1 LERSDKEKSMAV
13 YKRTYK
19 AYSGPLTPAWSRF
32 TVLSRYGLKNLF
44 TSRPFTAFTVLC
56 FVPFLAWLIAIY
68 MVHSS
73 TAQLVF
79 GVRIGNGSVVNN
91 LWFLGFLATEAWM
104 GFILAA
110 WGGPGMI
117 TKDFANH
124 SVQLYLSRPLSRVEY
139 LFGKAS
145 VLFIV
150 LSCISWV
157 PALVLFFVQAGLQ
170 GNGWIW
176 ENLWIAEAIV
186 LSCVIGIAM
195 VSLLSMAVAVWVKW
209 RIAASAL
216 MFAIFFLFPALG
228 AVVSVILRTKWGHVL
243 NFPVMIM
250 IIWAHLFRLTPT
262 RAGVTQPGFEV
273 VPVWAAWASV
283 LGLCAICFW
292 LLNRKLKAREV
303 ERS

>member
-1 LERSDKEKSMAV
+1 MAV

-19 AYSGPLTPAWSRF
+19 AYNGALTPAWSRF

-44 TSRPFTAFTVLC
+44 NSRPFTAFTVLC
-56 FVPFLAWLIAIY
+56 FVPFVGWLIATY
-68 MVHSS
+68 MVHST
-73 TAQLVF
+73 TAQLVLGIRVGS
-79 GVRIGNGSVVNN
+79 GVVVNN
-91 LWFLGFLATEAWM
+91 VWFLGFLVTEAWM

-117 TKDFANH
+117 TQDFANH

-145 VLFIV
+145 VLFIL

-157 PALVLFFVQAGLQ
+157 PALILFFVQGGLE
-170 GNGWIW
+170 GHGWIW
-176 ENLWIAEAIV
+176 DNLWLAGAIF
-186 LSCVIGIAM
+186 LSCLIGIAM

-209 RIAASAL
+209 RIAATAL
-216 MFAIFFLFPALG
+216 MFAVFFLFPALG
-228 AVVSVILRTKWGHVL
+228 GVISLILRTRWGHLL

-250 IIWAHLFRLTPT
+250 IIWGHLFRIAPLKP
-262 RAGVTQPGFEV
+262 GGMGPGFYV
-273 VPVWAAWASV
+273 VPVWAAWASALSV
-283 LGLCAICFW
+283 CVICFW
-292 LLNRKLKAREV
+292 LLHSKLKAREV